1 MTTKFTEKE
10 RLLNTLRREP
20 VDRPPVICTGGM
32 MNAAIV
38 GIMKKTGHTLPE
50 AHFEGKLMADL
61 AFDIR
66 KETGFENFGIPFC
79 MTVEAEVL
87 GSPVEF
93 GSLSCEP
100 KIAKERYSSVSEV
113 GERDGEDLLSSGRIN
128 TVTDAIKRLS
138 KNHPSVPVV
147 GALTGPISLA
157 ASVVDPMTFYRELR
171 KDRTNAHRVL
181 GYVSDFLGAFAL
193 RLVEAGASVIAIG
206 DPSATG
212 EILGPLL
219 FEEYAVRYLNKVID
233 TVHGAGTPVIL
244 HICGDLKPVR
254 RLIPGLKADAIST
267 DAVVNL
273 KNLKEEFPG
282 ITTMGNVSTYL
293 LEFGEPE
300 KVARKTRQLV
310 MDGVDIISPACGLS
324 TSTALDRIRAITD
337 TVKEHNGTR

>member
-1 MTTKFTEKE
+1 MKAGITERE
-10 RLLNTLRREP
+10 RLLKTLRREP

-32 MNAAIV
+32 MNAAVV

-50 AHFEGKLMADL
+50 AHFDGKLMADL
-61 AFDIR
+61 AFDIHD
-66 KETGFENFGIPFC
+66 ETGFENFGVPFC

-87 GSPVEF
+87 GSPIEF

-100 KIAKERYSSVSEV
+100 KIGKERYPSVSEV
-113 GERDGEDLLSSGRIN
+113 EERDIGDLLSSGRIN
-128 TVTDAIKRLS
+128 TITDATERLS
-138 KNHPSVPVV
+138 RKYPAVPVV
-147 GALTGPISLA
+147 GTLTGPVSLA
-157 ASVVDPMTFYRELR
+157 ASIVDPMTFYRELR
-171 KDRTNAHRVL
+171 KDRANAHRVL
-181 GYVSDFLGAFAL
+181 GFVSDFLGDFAL
-193 RLVEAGASVIAIG
+193 RLVKAGAAVIAIG
-206 DPSATG
+206 DPGATG

-219 FEEYAVRYLNKVID
+219 FEEYAVQYLNKVID

-254 RLIPGLKADAIST
+254 RFVPRLDADAIST

-293 LEFGEPE
+293 LEFGESD

-310 MDGVDIISPACGLS
+310 TDGVDIISPACGLS

-337 TVKEHNGTR
+337 TVKEGNGTR